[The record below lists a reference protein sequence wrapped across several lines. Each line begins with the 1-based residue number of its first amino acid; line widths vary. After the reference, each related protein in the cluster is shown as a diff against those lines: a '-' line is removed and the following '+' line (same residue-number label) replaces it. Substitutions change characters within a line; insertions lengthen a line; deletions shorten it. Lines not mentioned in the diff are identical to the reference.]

1 MAGYTY
7 MRFCRCNL
15 SIGELSL
22 KKILL
27 VDDQEDV
34 QRLLSL
40 VLDNGK
46 RLLLH
51 AFNGDQA
58 LQIAEREQPD
68 LVLLDV
74 MMPGGPDGFEVA
86 KRLRANPATSNCSI
100 VFITAK
106 VQEQDREKALEVGGD
121 AFIAK
126 PFSLEMLRETVEQH
140 LALPR

>member
-1 MAGYTY
+1 
-7 MRFCRCNL
+7 
-15 SIGELSL
+15 L

-40 VLDNGK
+40 VLSNGE

-51 AFNGDQA
+51 AFNGEQA
-58 LQIAEREQPD
+58 LQVAERENPD

-74 MMPGGPDGFEVA
+74 MMPGGLDGFEVA
-86 KRLRANPATSNCSI
+86 RRLRASPVTAACPI

-106 VQEQDREKALEVGGD
+106 VQEQDRKMAYSVGGD

-126 PFSLEMLRETVEQH
+126 PFSLEMLRETVEQF
-140 LALPR
+140 LGESGD

>member
-1 MAGYTY
+1 
-7 MRFCRCNL
+7 
-15 SIGELSL
+15 L

-40 VLDNGK
+40 VLDNGQ

-58 LQIAEREQPD
+58 LQIAEREKPD

-86 KRLRANPATSNCSI
+86 KRLRANPVTCDCSI

-106 VQEQDREKALEVGGD
+106 VQEQDREKDLEVDGD

-126 PFSLEMLRETVEQH
+126 PFTLEMLRETVEQH
-140 LALPR
+140 LASPR

>member
-1 MAGYTY
+1 M
-7 MRFCRCNL
+7 
-15 SIGELSL
+15 

-40 VLDNGK
+40 VLEKDN

-51 AFNGDQA
+51 AFNGEQA
-58 LQIAEREQPD
+58 LQVAEREQPD

-74 MMPGGPDGFEVA
+74 MMPGGIDGFEVA
-86 KRLRANPATSNCSI
+86 RRMRNSDVIGRCPI

-106 VQEQDREKALEVGGD
+106 VQEKDREMAFAVGGD

-126 PFSLEMLRETVEQH
+126 PFSLEMLRETVEEYIGPAEH
-140 LALPR
+140 

>member
-1 MAGYTY
+1 M
-7 MRFCRCNL
+7 
-15 SIGELSL
+15 

-40 VLDNGK
+40 VLEGED

-51 AFNGDQA
+51 AFNGEQA
-58 LQIAEREQPD
+58 LQVAERERPD

-74 MMPGGPDGFEVA
+74 MMPGSLDGFEVA
-86 KRLRANPATSNCSI
+86 RRIRKTPEISNCPI

-106 VQEQDREKALEVGGD
+106 VQEQDRKMAFDSGGD

-126 PFSLEMLRETVEQH
+126 PFSLEMLRETVQEY
-140 LALPR
+140 LGEAAR